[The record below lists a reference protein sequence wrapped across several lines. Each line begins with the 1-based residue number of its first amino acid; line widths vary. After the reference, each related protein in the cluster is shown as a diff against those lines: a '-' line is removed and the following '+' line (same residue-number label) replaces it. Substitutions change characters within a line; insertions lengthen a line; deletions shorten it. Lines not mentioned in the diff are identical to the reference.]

1 MININF
7 IVYNI
12 QFTRPTRDTY
22 IRIYDE
28 KGEQVSSV
36 NVRTSAAV
44 TYPTDTLGRT
54 LTFNINNCQ
63 LQLPVNQTFYI
74 HLDEGIMNHVI

>member
-1 MININF
+1 M
-7 IVYNI
+7 
-12 QFTRPTRDTY
+12 Y

-28 KGEQVSSV
+28 KGEQMSSV

-44 TYPTDTLGRT
+44 TYPTDALGRT

-63 LQLPVNQTFYI
+63 LQLPVNQTLYI
-74 HLDEGIMNHVI
+74 HLDEGIMNHVIAITGLG